1 MEDGERAYDGSAG
14 GANINWM
21 PSEVTGEEATK
32 CTYGTDST
40 AQATNKFDCN
50 CSADQNVAPT
60 ENEGMFFDIFES
72 HK

>member
-1 MEDGERAYDGSAG
+1 
-14 GANINWM
+14 M

-50 CSADQNVAPT
+50 CSDDQNVAPT
-60 ENEGMFFDIFES
+60 ENEGISFDIFES